1 MQDLNFFINPHA
13 KKQQAPIAKIL
24 LIAVA
29 VILVLFA
36 GLFYYLFD
44 QTNKANQA
52 IAQLEAQLNDP
63 TVLAAR
69 TELAKVQQKIAL
81 LKQYDQS
88 LTDIETY
95 LQAQSRIDKVTLD
108 QITAA
113 IPQNVSYTIATIT
126 NTDLALEVTS
136 INDDAK
142 AQLVH
147 NLKAT
152 DLFSSVQL
160 QSASL
165 VEDETAGPSDRTLVV
180 LCIFKEVTPE

>member
-24 LIAVA
+24 I
-29 VILVLFA
+29 ISLVVLLLVFA

-44 QTNKANQA
+44 QTNKTNQS

-69 TELAKVQQKIAL
+69 TELAKVLQKTNL

-88 LTDIETY
+88 LNDIEAY
-95 LQAQSRIDKVTLD
+95 LQTQTRIDKATLD

-113 IPQNVSYTIATIT
+113 IPQNVSYTIATVT
-126 NTDLALEVTS
+126 NTDLALEVLS